1 MEPLGAFKGLRG
13 PIRALKVCRIS
24 RESWKGPG
32 RKPGAQNRGGTGAL
46 QGLVKARIRFFRT
59 L

>member
-24 RESWKGPG
+24 RESRKGPG
-32 RKPGAQNRGGTGAL
+32 PRTGGAGAL
-46 QGLVKARIRFFRT
+46 QGVVNARIRPFRT